1 MNFKKDNKM
10 KKNIFLIL
18 LPLLAFVINSQ
29 EVFDQDF
36 LDSLPND
43 IKDDVMQRSN
53 EKGDGINDNFSAY
66 QYSSKLREKEEL
78 EKLKKRLELDLI
90 ELERRL
96 SGDEKLF
103 IEDELELFG
112 SNFFNT
118 FQTSFMP
125 INEPNPDSGYIL
137 DVGDILDIQLVG
149 QNSSIKEFQV
159 GGDGSVNI
167 PNIGKIVV
175 AGLSLNEA
183 SSLIKAKVSSAFI
196 GTEAF
201 ISINKVR
208 DVNILVSGNAANPGI
223 YTLTGNSNVLQALS
237 ASGGISE
244 FGSYREINLIRDNK
258 VIETLDI
265 YDLLIDGKYSLKKRL
280 RSGDIVFVKPR
291 KNIVAIDGAIKRP
304 AKYETTDNQFLGD
317 VVRYANGMKRTADI
331 QNISL
336 ERILDGTLKTIPIMN
351 QKQFD
356 SITPV
361 DGDLIYIREFPF
373 RQAKISGAVKKPG
386 SYTMAAG
393 ETLDDLIKKAGGFN
407 FNAYPLGAIYL
418 NDEAK
423 EIDQKSRDILYAE
436 FIDNLI
442 AVSQQNISENFDLTP
457 IVSLTSQIKN
467 SEAAGRIIVNLQDDV
482 EDSQEVQIKDGDELI
497 IPETTNNVYVY
508 GEISSEGSVMFSQ
521 NKTVEYFVNKSG
533 GFKRFADVN
542 SIYILYPNGESVRYE
557 SKRNVFESRP
567 RSQVK
572 IYPGSIIFVPR
583 ELDESTPRRL
593 AAQAYVSILG
603 NLGIALASLS
613 SINNNN

>member
-1 MNFKKDNKM
+1 MNLEKENKM
-10 KKNIFLIL
+10 KKYIFLIL
-18 LPLLAFVINSQ
+18 LPLLTLDINSQ

-36 LDSLPND
+36 LDSLPDD
-43 IKDDVMQRSN
+43 IKDDVMQRSD
-53 EKGDGINDNFSAY
+53 EKGDGISDNFSAY

-78 EKLKKRLELDLI
+78 EKLKKRLEFDLK

-112 SNFFNT
+112 SNFFDT

-149 QNSSIKEFQV
+149 QNSYIKEFQV

-167 PNIGKIVV
+167 PDIGKIVV
-175 AGLSLNEA
+175 AGLNLNEA
-183 SSLIKAKVSSAFI
+183 SSLIKSRVSSAFI

-201 ISINKVR
+201 ISLNKVR

-223 YTLTGNSNVLQALS
+223 YTLTGNSNVLQALT

-280 RSGDIVFVKPR
+280 RSGDIVFVEPR

-304 AKYETTDNQFLGD
+304 AKYEITDNQFLGD

-356 SITPV
+356 SIKPV

-393 ETLDDLIKKAGGFN
+393 ETLDDLIKKAGGYN

-457 IVSLTSQIKN
+457 IVRLTSQIKN
-467 SEAAGRIIVNLQDDV
+467 SEAAGRIIVNLEEDV

-508 GEISSEGSVMFSQ
+508 GEISSEGSVMFSP

>member
-1 MNFKKDNKM
+1 M
-10 KKNIFLIL
+10 KKYIFLIL
-18 LPLLAFVINSQ
+18 LPLLTLDINSQ

-36 LDSLPND
+36 LDSLPDD
-43 IKDDVMQRSN
+43 IKDDVMQRSD
-53 EKGDGINDNFSAY
+53 EKGDGISDNFSAY

-78 EKLKKRLELDLI
+78 EKLKKRLEFDLK

-112 SNFFNT
+112 SNFFDT

-149 QNSSIKEFQV
+149 QNSYIKEFQV

-167 PNIGKIVV
+167 PDIGKIVV
-175 AGLSLNEA
+175 AGLDLNEA
-183 SSLIKAKVSSAFI
+183 SSLIKSRVSSAFI

-201 ISINKVR
+201 ISLNKVR

-223 YTLTGNSNVLQALS
+223 YTLTGNSNVLQALT

-280 RSGDIVFVKPR
+280 RSGDIVFVEPR

-304 AKYETTDNQFLGD
+304 AKYEITDNQFLGD
-317 VVRYANGMKRTADI
+317 VMRYANGMKRTADI

-356 SITPV
+356 SIKPV

-393 ETLDDLIKKAGGFN
+393 ETLDDLIKKAGGYN

-457 IVSLTSQIKN
+457 IVRLTSQIKN
-467 SEAAGRIIVNLQDDV
+467 SEAAGRIIVNLEEDV

-508 GEISSEGSVMFSQ
+508 GEISSEGSVMFSP

>member
-1 MNFKKDNKM
+1 M
-10 KKNIFLIL
+10 KKYIFLIL
-18 LPLLAFVINSQ
+18 LPLLTLDINSQ

-36 LDSLPND
+36 LDSLPDD
-43 IKDDVMQRSN
+43 IKDDVMQRSD
-53 EKGDGINDNFSAY
+53 EKGDGISDNFSAY

-78 EKLKKRLELDLI
+78 EKLKKRLEFDLK

-112 SNFFNT
+112 SNFFDT

-149 QNSSIKEFQV
+149 QNSYIKEFQV

-167 PNIGKIVV
+167 PDIGKIVV
-175 AGLSLNEA
+175 AGLNLNEA
-183 SSLIKAKVSSAFI
+183 SSLIKSRVSSAFI

-201 ISINKVR
+201 ISLNKVR

-223 YTLTGNSNVLQALS
+223 YTLTGNSNVLQALT

-280 RSGDIVFVKPR
+280 RSGDIVFVEPR

-304 AKYETTDNQFLGD
+304 AKYEITDNQFLGD
-317 VVRYANGMKRTADI
+317 VMRYANGMKRTADI

-356 SITPV
+356 SIKPV

-393 ETLDDLIKKAGGFN
+393 ETLDDLIKKAGGYN

-457 IVSLTSQIKN
+457 IVRLTSQIKN
-467 SEAAGRIIVNLQDDV
+467 SEAAGRIIVNLEEDV

-508 GEISSEGSVMFSQ
+508 GEISSEGSVMFSP

>member
-29 EVFDQDF
+29 EAFDQDF
-36 LDSLPND
+36 LNSLPDD
-43 IKDDVMQRSN
+43 IKDDVMQRSD

-78 EKLKKRLELDLI
+78 EKLKKRLELDLK

-137 DVGDILDIQLVG
+137 DVGDILEIQLVG

-167 PNIGKIVV
+167 PDIGKIVV
-175 AGLSLNEA
+175 AGLNLNEA
-183 SSLIKAKVSSAFI
+183 SSLIKSKISSAFI

-304 AKYETTDNQFLGD
+304 AKYEITDNQFLGD

-331 QNISL
+331 LNISL

-423 EIDQKSRDILYAE
+423 EIDKKSRDILYAE

-457 IVSLTSQIKN
+457 IVRLTSQIKN
-467 SEAAGRIIVNLQDDV
+467 SEAAGRIIVNLQEDV
-482 EDSQEVQIKDGDELI
+482 EDSQQVQVKDGDKLI
-497 IPETTNNVYVY
+497 VPETTNNVYVY
-508 GEISSEGSVMFSQ
+508 GEISSEGSVMFSP

-557 SKRNVFESRP
+557 SKRNLFESRP

>member
-1 MNFKKDNKM
+1 MNLEKENKM
-10 KKNIFLIL
+10 KKYIFLIL
-18 LPLLAFVINSQ
+18 LPLLTLDINSQ

-36 LDSLPND
+36 LDSLPDD
-43 IKDDVMQRSN
+43 IKDDVMQRSD
-53 EKGDGINDNFSAY
+53 EKGDGISDNFSAY

-78 EKLKKRLELDLI
+78 EKLKKRLEFDLK

-112 SNFFNT
+112 SNFFDT

-149 QNSSIKEFQV
+149 QNSYIKEFQV

-167 PNIGKIVV
+167 PDIGKIVV
-175 AGLSLNEA
+175 AGLDLNEA
-183 SSLIKAKVSSAFI
+183 SSLIKSRVSSAFI

-201 ISINKVR
+201 ISLNKVR

-223 YTLTGNSNVLQALS
+223 YTLTGNSNVLQALT

-280 RSGDIVFVKPR
+280 RSGDIVFVEPR

-304 AKYETTDNQFLGD
+304 AKYEITDNQFLGD

-356 SITPV
+356 SIKPV

-393 ETLDDLIKKAGGFN
+393 ETLDDLIKKAGGYN

-457 IVSLTSQIKN
+457 IVRLTSQIKN
-467 SEAAGRIIVNLQDDV
+467 SEAAGRIIVNLEEDV

-508 GEISSEGSVMFSQ
+508 GEISSEGSVMFSP

>member
-1 MNFKKDNKM
+1 MNLEKENKM
-10 KKNIFLIL
+10 KKYIFLML
-18 LPLLAFVINSQ
+18 LPLLTLDINSQ

-36 LDSLPND
+36 LDSLPED
-43 IKDDVMQRSN
+43 IKDDVMQRSD
-53 EKGDGINDNFSAY
+53 EKGDGISDNYSAY

-78 EKLKKRLELDLI
+78 EKLKQRLEFDLK

-103 IEDELELFG
+103 IEDDLELFG

-167 PNIGKIVV
+167 PDIGKIVV
-175 AGLSLNEA
+175 AGLDLNEA
-183 SSLIKAKVSSAFI
+183 SSLIKSKVSSAFI

-201 ISINKVR
+201 ISINKIR

-223 YTLTGNSNVLQALS
+223 YTLTGNSNILQALS

-280 RSGDIVFVKPR
+280 RSGDIVFVEPR

-304 AKYETTDNQFLGD
+304 AKYEITDNQFLGD
-317 VVRYANGMKRTADI
+317 VLRYANGMKRTADI

-351 QKQFD
+351 QIQFD

-386 SYTMAAG
+386 TYTMAAG
-393 ETLDDLIKKAGGFN
+393 ETLDDLIEKAGGYN

-442 AVSQQNISENFDLTP
+442 AVSQ
-457 IVSLTSQIKN
+457 
-467 SEAAGRIIVNLQDDV
+467 
-482 EDSQEVQIKDGDELI
+482 
-497 IPETTNNVYVY
+497 
-508 GEISSEGSVMFSQ
+508 
-521 NKTVEYFVNKSG
+521 
-533 GFKRFADVN
+533 
-542 SIYILYPNGESVRYE
+542 
-557 SKRNVFESRP
+557 
-567 RSQVK
+567 
-572 IYPGSIIFVPR
+572 
-583 ELDESTPRRL
+583 
-593 AAQAYVSILG
+593 
-603 NLGIALASLS
+603 
-613 SINNNN
+613 

>member
-10 KKNIFLIL
+10 KKYIFFIL

-36 LDSLPND
+36 LDSLPDD
-43 IKDDVMQRSN
+43 IKDDVMQRSD
-53 EKGDGINDNFSAY
+53 EKGDGISDNFGAY

-78 EKLKKRLELDLI
+78 EKLKKRLEFDLK

-149 QNSSIKEFQV
+149 QNSYIKEFQV

-167 PNIGKIVV
+167 PDIGKIVV
-175 AGLSLNEA
+175 AGLNLNEA
-183 SSLIKAKVSSAFI
+183 SSLVKSRVSSAFI

-201 ISINKVR
+201 ISLNKVR

-223 YTLTGNSNVLQALS
+223 YTLTGNSNVLHALT

-280 RSGDIVFVKPR
+280 RSGDIVFVEPR

-304 AKYETTDNQFLGD
+304 AKYEITDNQFLGD

-457 IVSLTSQIKN
+457 IVRLTSQIKN
-467 SEAAGRIIVNLQDDV
+467 SEAAGRIIVNLEEDV

-508 GEISSEGSVMFSQ
+508 GEISSEGSVMFSP